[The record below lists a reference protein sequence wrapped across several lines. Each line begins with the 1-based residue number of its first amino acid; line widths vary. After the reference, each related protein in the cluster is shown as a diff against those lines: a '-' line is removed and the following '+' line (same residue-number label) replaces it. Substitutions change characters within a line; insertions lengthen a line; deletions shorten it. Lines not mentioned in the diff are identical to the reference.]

1 MATIPVII
9 YKCKGS
15 LKGKWRRR
23 NSTDLQTIS
32 LYSRTVPKWA
42 HPHHSCKVCLLFSK
56 ERNPG
61 IAMQS
66 IAAYDK
72 ARRVFGTIRERNVH
86 GILALLEFHGLVT
99 PLDLDA
105 MLLGRIDQKLLKL
118 WAPDSNN
125 GEAKSLSHRSWR
137 NIVINEDILH
147 STQAGTVNHPIWR
160 MARYLFQELWDE
172 R

>member
-1 MATIPVII
+1 
-9 YKCKGS
+9 
-15 LKGKWRRR
+15 
-23 NSTDLQTIS
+23 
-32 LYSRTVPKWA
+32 
-42 HPHHSCKVCLLFSK
+42 
-56 ERNPG
+56 
-61 IAMQS
+61 MQP

-72 ARRVFGTIRERNVH
+72 ARRVLGTIRERNVH
-86 GILALLEFHGLVT
+86 GILALLEFHGLVA
-99 PLDLDA
+99 PLDLDT

-125 GEAKSLSHRSWR
+125 GEAKSRSHRSWR
-137 NIVINEDILH
+137 DIVINEDILH